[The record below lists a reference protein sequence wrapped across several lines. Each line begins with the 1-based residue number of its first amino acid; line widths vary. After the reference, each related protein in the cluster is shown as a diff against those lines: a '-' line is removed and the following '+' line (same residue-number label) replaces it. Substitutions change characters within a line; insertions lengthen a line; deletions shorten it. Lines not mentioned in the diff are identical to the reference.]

1 MGAAAVL
8 AYSVTHA
15 SNTVIP
21 AGMSNLN
28 FKHLRYFWAVATH
41 GSIARASEVLYLTP
55 QTISGQLR
63 ELEQQLNAKLFQKSG
78 RNLVLT
84 DTGRV
89 VFSYADEMFRMGDE
103 LLDVLAG
110 RVSGATL
117 TLTVGVAMVVPKLLA
132 YRVLAPV
139 LQMDEPVRLIC
150 QEAPL
155 ADLLADLSVHK
166 LDLVLADSPIS
177 PALNVRAYNHLL
189 GESGISFFAT
199 RAMARRYSAKFPH
212 SLNDAPMLM
221 PTTSSSLRRML
232 ELWFERQK
240 ITPLVVAEFEDRALM
255 KAFGEANAG
264 IFTSPTTVED
274 DVVAKYGVRV
284 IGRTEDIRERFY
296 AISAERRIKH
306 PAVSIITEAAR
317 SELFVSS

>member
-1 MGAAAVL
+1 
-8 AYSVTHA
+8 
-15 SNTVIP
+15 
-21 AGMSNLN
+21 MSSMNL
-28 FKHLRYFWAVATH
+28 KHLRYFWAVATH
-41 GSIARASEVLYLTP
+41 GSIARASEVLYLAP

-63 ELEQQLNAKLFQKSG
+63 ELEQQLNTRLFQKSG

-84 DTGRV
+84 DTGRL
-89 VFSYADEMFRMGDE
+89 VFSYADEMFRLGDE
-103 LLDVLAG
+103 LQDVLAG
-110 RVSGATL
+110 RTPGTAL

-132 YRVLAPV
+132 YRVLEPV
-139 LQMDEPVRLIC
+139 LRMDDHVRLVC

-155 ADLLADLSVHK
+155 DDLLAGLSVHK

-199 RAMARRYSAKFPH
+199 RKKARKYAARFPQ

-221 PTTSSSLRRML
+221 PTASSALRRML
-232 ELWFERQK
+232 EQWFERQELRPA
-240 ITPLVVAEFEDRALM
+240 IVAEFEDRALM
-255 KAFGEANAG
+255 KAFGEADAG

-284 IGRTEDIRERFY
+284 IGRTDDIREHFY

-306 PAVSIITEAAR
+306 PAITAITETAR
-317 SELFVSS
+317 RELFSSS

>member
-1 MGAAAVL
+1 
-8 AYSVTHA
+8 
-15 SNTVIP
+15 
-21 AGMSNLN
+21 MSSLN
-28 FKHLRYFWAVATH
+28 FKHLRYFWAVAANGT
-41 GSIARASEVLYLTP
+41 IARAAEILHVTP

-63 ELEQQLNAKLFQKSG
+63 ELEEQINAKLFKKSG

-84 DTGRV
+84 DTGRL
-89 VFSYADEMFRMGDE
+89 VFSYADEIFRIGDE
-103 LLDVLAG
+103 LQDVMEG
-110 RVSGATL
+110 RTPGAAM

-132 YRVLAPV
+132 YRVLEPV
-139 LQMDEPVRLIC
+139 LKMQESVRLVC
-150 QEAPL
+150 LEASL

-166 LDLVLADSPIS
+166 IDLVLADAPLS

-189 GESGISFFAT
+189 GESGLSFFTTHASVKKY
-199 RAMARRYSAKFPH
+199 AADFPH

-221 PTTSSSLRRML
+221 PTASSALRRSL
-232 ELWFERQK
+232 EQWFERQEIK
-240 ITPLVVAEFEDRALM
+240 PVVVAEFEDRALM

-284 IGRTEDIRERFY
+284 IGRTEDIKERFY

-306 PAVSIITEAAR
+306 PAVSAITEAAR
-317 SELFVSS
+317 NELFTAS

>member
-1 MGAAAVL
+1 
-8 AYSVTHA
+8 
-15 SNTVIP
+15 
-21 AGMSNLN
+21 MSSMNL
-28 FKHLRYFWAVATH
+28 KHLRYFWAVATH

-89 VFSYADEMFRMGDE
+89 VFSYADEMFRLGDE
-103 LLDVLAG
+103 LQDVLAG
-110 RVSGATL
+110 RTPGAAL

-132 YRVLAPV
+132 YRVLEPV
-139 LQMDEPVRLIC
+139 LKMQDRVRLIC

-155 ADLLADLSVHK
+155 VDLLAELSVHK

-177 PALNVRAYNHLL
+177 PALNIRAYNHLL

-199 RAMARRYSAKFPH
+199 HKKARKYAARFPR

-221 PTTSSSLRRML
+221 PTASSALRRML
-232 ELWFERQK
+232 EQWFERQEVRPA
-240 ITPLVVAEFEDRALM
+240 IVAEFEDRALM
-255 KAFGEANAG
+255 KAFGEADAG
-264 IFTSPTTVED
+264 IFTSPTAVED

-284 IGRTEDIRERFY
+284 IGRTDDIKEHYY

-306 PAVSIITEAAR
+306 PAVTAITETAR
-317 SELFVSS
+317 SELFSSS

>member
-1 MGAAAVL
+1 
-8 AYSVTHA
+8 
-15 SNTVIP
+15 
-21 AGMSNLN
+21 MSSMNL
-28 FKHLRYFWAVATH
+28 KHLRYFWAVATH

-89 VFSYADEMFRMGDE
+89 VFSYADEMFRLGDE
-103 LLDVLAG
+103 LQDVLAG
-110 RVSGATL
+110 RTPGAAL

-132 YRVLAPV
+132 YRVLEPV
-139 LQMDEPVRLIC
+139 LKMQDRVRLVC

-155 ADLLADLSVHK
+155 VDLLAELSVHK

-177 PALNVRAYNHLL
+177 PALNIRAYNHLL

-199 RAMARRYSAKFPH
+199 HKKARKYAARFPR

-221 PTTSSSLRRML
+221 PTASSALRRML
-232 ELWFERQK
+232 EQWFERQEVRPA
-240 ITPLVVAEFEDRALM
+240 IVAEFEDRALM
-255 KAFGEANAG
+255 KAFGEADAG
-264 IFTSPTTVED
+264 IFTSPTAVED

-284 IGRTEDIRERFY
+284 IGRTDDIKEHFY

-306 PAVSIITEAAR
+306 PAVTAITETAR
-317 SELFVSS
+317 SELFSTS